1 MKILKPTITLILLI
15 TLLVSAIREKHTSE
29 KIINN
34 LLYQE
39 ENMQLKTKSHHFKIH
54 QIEMK
59 LPIHHALFCNLIS
72 HKRHFL
78 EVKLFEQYE
87 HLLKKVF

>member
-15 TLLVSAIREKHTSE
+15 ALLVLAIREKHTTE

-39 ENMQLKTKSHHFKIH
+39 EKMQLKTKLHH
-54 QIEMK
+54 
-59 LPIHHALFCNLIS
+59 
-72 HKRHFL
+72 
-78 EVKLFEQYE
+78 
-87 HLLKKVF
+87 